1 MPSNKEI
8 FEILNDIKK
17 YEPVKTDSWT
27 GYNIKVL
34 WFTQRENLIT
44 NTDLGYKLTKQGH
57 NFLNSNLDYDV
68 WILPTLKDKVEKSQR
83 NRFIILYELYKI
95 AKRNLSSSFSLLDI
109 STDKK
114 ITKDIYEEAKFYLE
128 NEGLIKIT
136 DSDGDMA
143 KITHQGIKIIEF
155 SIMFPELKAADLFPS
170 LKSVVE

>member
-1 MPSNKEI
+1 MPSKKEI
-8 FEILNDIKK
+8 FEILNGIKK
-17 YEPVKTDSWT
+17 YEPLKIDSWT
-27 GYNIKVL
+27 GFNIKAL

-95 AKRNLSSSFSLLDI
+95 VKRNLSSSFSILDI

-114 ITKDIYEEAKFYLE
+114 ITKDIYEEAKFVF
-128 NEGLIKIT
+128 GKW
-136 DSDGDMA
+136 
-143 KITHQGIKIIEF
+143 GIDKNYRR
-155 SIMFPELKAADLFPS
+155 
-170 LKSVVE
+170 